1 MKKLAMFMLCVACAF
16 APITHVNALTVHS
29 AIDQSTGDG
38 VATWD
43 FFDGTEFVIQ
53 ASILTGGV
61 WGTAATISNPTIT
74 SIEPRV
80 ATNASGEIAVIW
92 QGEDPIAGLTNL
104 YGATYNTGLAAWD
117 SPQLISA
124 VNESI
129 LQNTYHVLLS
139 TAGEVS
145 VTYAAFQ
152 LSTFDNA
159 VRAIF
164 CPTYGT
170 WTSPVTLAP

>member
-1 MKKLAMFMLCVACAF
+1 MKKLAMFMLFIACAF
-16 APITHVNALTVHS
+16 APITHVNALTVRS
-29 AIDQSTGDG
+29 AIDQTTGNG
-38 VATWD
+38 VAAWD
-43 FFDGTEFVIQ
+43 FFNGTEFVIQ
-53 ASILTGGV
+53 ASILTSGV
-61 WGTAATISNPTIT
+61 WGTAATISDPSIT

-80 ATNASGEIAVIW
+80 ATNTTGEIAVIW

-104 YGATYNTGLAAWD
+104 YGTTYNLGLAAWEL
-117 SPQLISA
+117 PQLISA

-129 LQNTYHVLLS
+129 LQDTYHVLLS
-139 TAGEVS
+139 AAGEVS

-152 LSTFDNA
+152 LSTFNNA